1 MRFSSAAAERLSDE
15 RRCQQVGSSFDRVLA
30 GISDASSVSVSGW
43 ARDGE
48 RWLRPQSVAFTL
60 LAEHVAPRDVA
71 LFSGSFI
78 EALSGVGIS
87 EHAIRATLSRM
98 VQRELLTRH
107 RRGRRMYFAL
117 TPRCQALLEDGRR
130 RIWKVGAV
138 NDNGGGDWTILTF
151 SLPES
156 WQRQRH
162 GLRSRLTWAGFG
174 SLQSGVWI
182 APSAPDT
189 VGQLVEELGVDA
201 HVHVF
206 HVQPSRFT
214 DFAKVA
220 RDTFDLDGLAARYE
234 TFLADWAVG
243 RDAATADDPLALTL
257 RLSTEWLSILR
268 DDPRIPIQML
278 PDDWPA
284 VPAQERFR
292 ALHAANYPAAKAAA
306 ARVLDVIR
314 TDDSA

>member
-1 MRFSSAAAERLSDE
+1 M
-15 RRCQQVGSSFDRVLA
+15 
-30 GISDASSVSVSGW
+30 SGW

-78 EALSGVGIS
+78 EAFERVGIS
-87 EHAIRATLSRM
+87 EHATRATLSRM

-117 TPRCQALLEDGRR
+117 TPRCQAVLEDGRR
-130 RIWKVGAV
+130 RIWNVGAV
-138 NDNGGGDWTILTF
+138 NEDVDAEWTILTF

-174 SLQSGVWI
+174 SLHSGVWI
-182 APSAPDT
+182 APSTPDM

-206 HVQPSRFT
+206 QVQPSRFT

-220 RDTFDLDGLAARYE
+220 RETFNLDGLASGYE
-234 TFLADWAVG
+234 RFLADWAHCP
-243 RDAATADDPLALTL
+243 DDEPADDPLALTL

-268 DDPRIPIQML
+268 DDPRIPVQLL
-278 PDDWPA
+278 PEGWPA

-292 ALHAANYPAAKAAA
+292 SLHGANDEAAKDFAASFF
-306 ARVLDVIR
+306 DVIEI
-314 TDDSA
+314 